1 MSNNLHDT
9 FLAVAA
15 RQPEK
20 TAIHFGDDLIPYGIV
35 RERALAVSAA
45 LRRDFGVKP
54 GDRVALWLKNR
65 PEFVPAMFGIL
76 HAGGVVLP
84 VNNFFKAEE
93 VAHLLADGDVEVLIT
108 EAAMQETLAEV
119 SRLRPGLRLL
129 LIEDLGSLAAAT
141 AAETA
146 AAPARGRGDLALL
159 LYTSGTTGRPKGAM
173 LTHGNLLANVASCR
187 VVLEAAQ
194 VDRFVLMLPMF
205 HTFMLTV
212 CILLPLHV
220 GAGIV
225 LIRSLHPP
233 KAMLGE
239 IVRHGGSVLPAMAQ
253 VFRAL
258 SGLPPGLEIASLRL
272 CISGA
277 GPLPE
282 EILRGFNTRFPDI
295 ALIEGY
301 GLTEA
306 APVVSLN
313 PVQGPWKVGSIGVP
327 VTGVEISIRDD
338 AGRELPDGH
347 DGELWVRGDNVM
359 AGYWRQPEASAAA
372 LRDGWLLT
380 GDLGRRDPD
389 GYLRIT
395 DRKKDMLKVNG
406 INVYPREIEE
416 VLYRFPGVK
425 EAAVVG
431 RPDPKRL
438 EAPVAFVAF
447 EEGRAADGKA
457 LHAFLREHLADY
469 KVPRDFRVLPAL
481 PRNATGKILKT
492 TLREMAKAEA

>member
-1 MSNNLHDT
+1 MSDNLHDS

-15 RQPEK
+15 REPDR
-20 TAIHFGDDLIPYGIV
+20 TAVFFGDDVVTYGAL
-35 RERALAVSAA
+35 REQTLALAAA
-45 LRRDFGVKP
+45 LRRDFGVRP
-54 GDRVALWLKNR
+54 GDRVGVFLKIR
-65 PEFVPAMFGIL
+65 PEFIPVLFAIL
-76 HAGGVVLP
+76 HAGAVAVP

-93 VAHLLADGDVEVLIT
+93 VLHVLADAGAEVLIT
-108 EAAMQETLAEV
+108 ETALAEV
-119 SRLRPGLRLL
+119 VAGVRAERPGLREWHV
-129 LIEDLGSLAAAT
+129 EDLGALPPAT
-141 AAETA
+141 G
-146 AAPARGRGDLALL
+146 AAPAVGRGDLALL

-212 CILLPLHV
+212 CILLPLTV

-225 LIRSLHPP
+225 LIRSLHPA
-233 KAMLGE
+233 KAMIGE

-258 SGLPPGLEIASLRL
+258 SGLPPEVAIPSLRL

-277 GPLPE
+277 GPLPD
-282 EILRGFNTRFPDI
+282 EILHGFNRRFPGLP
-295 ALIEGY
+295 LIEGY

-313 PVQGPWKVGSIGVP
+313 PVHGPWKVGSIGVP
-327 VTGVEISIRDD
+327 VTGVEVSIRDD
-338 AGRELPDGH
+338 AGRELPDGE

-359 AGYWRQPEASAAA
+359 AGYWRQPEATAAA

-389 GYLRIT
+389 GYFRIT

-447 EEGRAADGKA
+447 EEGRAAEPKA
-457 LHAFLREHLADY
+457 LHDFLREHLADY

-492 TLREMAKAEA
+492 TLRELAKAEA